1 MRIQNRIL
9 LQLLWLSWLGLFTAL
24 LGCKFIT
31 NLFSAPAASNADATI
46 AAATAMANIPE
57 PTISIPVSSEQ
68 NPPAGSIRGILSY
81 PGEFIP
87 PLRVVAIHLE
97 TQAAYFIDTAE
108 NQTTYQIDGLPPG
121 DYYVIAYTKD
131 GSLAG
136 GYTQMVLCGL
146 SVECTDH
153 SLIPVTVHAGQVTD
167 NINPGDWYAPADA
180 FPPNP
185 VP

>member
-9 LQLLWLSWLGLFTAL
+9 LRLLWLSWLGLFTAL

-31 NLFSAPAASNADATI
+31 NLFSAPASSNADATI
-46 AAATAMANIPE
+46 AAATALANIPE

-97 TQAAYFIDTAE
+97 TEAAYFIDSVE
-108 NQTTYQIDGLPPG
+108 NQTTYQIDGLPPWG
-121 DYYVIAYTKD
+121 LLRDRLYPRRVSRWGLYAD
-131 GSLAG
+131 DSLWSER
-136 GYTQMVLCGL
+136 QMHR
-146 SVECTDH
+146 SQPH
-153 SLIPVTVHAGQVTD
+153 SRHRSGRTSH
-167 NINPGDWYAPADA
+167 
-180 FPPNP
+180 
-185 VP
+185 